1 MLDEL
6 STDESWITTLTQ
18 IHEQLSQ
25 TAHPNI
31 ANMRREMYSPT
42 LRLGLLAA
50 LSALL
55 AEHYTGSATLV
66 ADDVILRWDYPTN
79 NRIPFS
85 VRQAV
90 YQLVEARFKM
100 LDSEGRT
107 SHTHLKLSTLGNAL
121 WLELKVPDSPP
132 GLASVPHSLA
142 EQIQLLAGQVF

>member
-1 MLDEL
+1 
-6 STDESWITTLTQ
+6 
-18 IHEQLSQ
+18 LSQ

-66 ADDVILRWDYPTN
+66 ADDVVHRWDYPTN

-90 YQLVEARFKM
+90 YQLIEAHFKM
-100 LDSEGRT
+100 LDSEGRI
-107 SHTHLKLSTLGNAL
+107 SHTHLKLSTHGNAL

-132 GLASVPHSLA
+132 GLAPVPHSLA

>member
-55 AEHYTGSATLV
+55 AEHYTGSTTLV
-66 ADDVILRWDYPTN
+66 ADDVILRWD
-79 NRIPFS
+79 
-85 VRQAV
+85 
-90 YQLVEARFKM
+90 L
-100 LDSEGRT
+100 
-107 SHTHLKLSTLGNAL
+107 SHKQ
-121 WLELKVPDSPP
+121 
-132 GLASVPHSLA
+132 PHSLLRA
-142 EQIQLLAGQVF
+142 SGRVSTR

>member
-55 AEHYTGSATLV
+55 ALYRQRHPGSRRCRASLG
-66 ADDVILRWDYPTN
+66 L
-79 NRIPFS
+79 
-85 VRQAV
+85 
-90 YQLVEARFKM
+90 
-100 LDSEGRT
+100 
-107 SHTHLKLSTLGNAL
+107 SHKQ
-121 WLELKVPDSPP
+121 
-132 GLASVPHSLA
+132 PHSLLRA
-142 EQIQLLAGQVF
+142 SGRVSTR